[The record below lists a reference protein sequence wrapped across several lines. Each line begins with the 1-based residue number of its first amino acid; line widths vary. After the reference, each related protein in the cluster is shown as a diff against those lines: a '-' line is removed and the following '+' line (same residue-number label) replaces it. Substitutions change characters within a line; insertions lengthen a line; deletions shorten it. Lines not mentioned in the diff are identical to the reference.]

1 MHEKYVA
8 QKVRQSME
16 AFLLHLDDYYHGP
29 PVVDSEFWVV
39 ISFSFQYIP
48 TFC

>member
-8 QKVRQSME
+8 QKVWQSME

-29 PVVDSEFWVV
+29 LG
-39 ISFSFQYIP
+39 
-48 TFC
+48 C